1 MKFDFNTI
9 ENFDDHINQSIPN
22 YNILN
27 EFIVSISQYFF
38 VDNTNVFDLGCST
51 GKFLNN
57 LPTNCNKIGIDN
69 SNLLPNDTNFY
80 NVDLNEHFE
89 IRNACI
95 VYSIFTMQFLN
106 PSKKIDYLHSIY
118 NGLNDGG
125 CLILTEKIYQQDGK
139 IQEIFTFSHY
149 DYKLKSFDSN
159 EILQKEKD
167 LRFIMKPNDLN
178 ELKLLLE
185 NVGFKTITPF
195 WQMFNFIGLLC
206 TK

>member
-1 MKFDFNTI
+1 
-9 ENFDDHINQSIPN
+9 
-22 YNILN
+22 
-27 EFIVSISQYFF
+27 
-38 VDNTNVFDLGCST
+38 
-51 GKFLNN
+51 
-57 LPTNCNKIGIDN
+57 
-69 SNLLPNDTNFY
+69 
-80 NVDLNEHFE
+80 
-89 IRNACI
+89 
-95 VYSIFTMQFLN
+95 MQFLN
-106 PSKKIDYLHSIY
+106 PSRRIDYLHNIY

-178 ELKLLLE
+178 ELRLLLE